1 MANFKLVTYLS
12 LFFLFGCNEQSPH
25 FFSDIALDD
34 KNKFAYHEAHQ
45 LSLTLSKLTKR
56 IDESGFSPILHSQFH
71 LEDEQHGPWAQ
82 AWVAFNISI
91 KVSGKEVV
99 AIKRA
104 GVLQNHS
111 MDIKVQ
117 QELPKFGIK
126 PDQVQ
131 IQIQPIAWMP
141 SYPLNIIVSDQI
153 AP

>member
-1 MANFKLVTYLS
+1 MANFKPFMLLPVLA
-12 LFFLFGCNEQSPH
+12 LLGCDEQRPH
-25 FFSDIALDD
+25 FFSDIALDE

-45 LSLTLSKLTKR
+45 LSLTLSELTKK
-56 IDESGFSPILHSQFH
+56 IDESGFSPMLHTEFH
-71 LEDEQHGPWAQ
+71 LEDEQHGHWAQ

-91 KVSGKEVV
+91 KVSEQEIVS
-99 AIKRA
+99 IQRA

-126 PDQVQ
+126 PEHIQ
-131 IQIQPIAWMP
+131 IHIQPIAWMP
-141 SYPLNIIVSDQI
+141 SYPLNILVNDQI